1 MAFAPRARTRSGQR
15 RRRARPG
22 TPCAR
27 SPGIWSFRIA
37 RSYSIPIRM
46 PRPDSTSDS
55 PDALLTIDRREALRR
70 AALMLGGVISA
81 PVIAGVL
88 AGCEGRPG
96 RGGRGG
102 GRRSGA
108 LSSEQLGPVTTIAA
122 HIPPGTAQ
130 AGAGALGV
138 HRFLGRG
145 R

>member
-1 MAFAPRARTRSGQR
+1 ETVARVALWRLRSTAWRSRHGPGLARASAGAARVRGRPAPDPR
-15 RRRARPG
+15 
-22 TPCAR
+22 
-27 SPGIWSFRIA
+27 GIWSFRIA

-55 PDALLTIDRREALRR
+55 PDAPRTIDRREALRR

-96 RGGRGG
+96 RGGGGGGG

-108 LSSEQLGPVTTIAA
+108 LASGQLELVATV
-122 HIPPGTAQ
+122 
-130 AGAGALGV
+130 AGHV
-138 HRFLGRG
+138 RPEPH
-145 R
+145 